1 MQILMVVLVVLDI
14 LQTHQMDLVIL
25 VDLVDLLVIQQRKVQ
40 VMPVEQNQEQIQ
52 RLKDI
57 LVETELLMVMVVAAQ
72 VVKEQIEITKLAVLV
87 V

>member
-1 MQILMVVLVVLDI
+1 VVVLVVLDI
-14 LQTHQMDLVIL
+14 LQTQQMDLVIL

-57 LVETELLMVMVVAAQ
+57 LVETELLMVMVVVEQ

>member
-1 MQILMVVLVVLDI
+1 VVVLVVLDI
-14 LQTHQMDLVIL
+14 LQTQQMDLVIL

-57 LVETELLMVMVVAAQ
+57 LVETELLMVMVVVEQ
-72 VVKEQIEITKLAVLV
+72 VVKDQIEMTKLAVLV

>member
-1 MQILMVVLVVLDI
+1 VVVLVVLDI
-14 LQTHQMDLVIL
+14 LQTQQMDLVIL

-57 LVETELLMVMVVAAQ
+57 LVEMELLMVMVVVAQ
-72 VVKEQIEITKLAVLV
+72 VVKDQIEITKLVVLV